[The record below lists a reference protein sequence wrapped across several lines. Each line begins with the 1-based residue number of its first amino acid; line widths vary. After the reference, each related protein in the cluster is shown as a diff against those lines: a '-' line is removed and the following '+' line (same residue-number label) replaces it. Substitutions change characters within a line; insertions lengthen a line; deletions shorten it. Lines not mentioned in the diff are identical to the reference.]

1 MQNRILIVDPV
12 HEVLM
17 ETLSARG
24 CSCDYQPDIQ
34 RQEIIS
40 KIADY
45 EGLVIRTKT
54 IVDREVIDAAKNLK
68 FIGRVGAGMDNVD
81 EPYALTKQITCLNAP
96 EGNRDAVA
104 EHAIGLLLTLLN
116 KIPKGHTEISKG
128 IWDREGN
135 RGVEL
140 GGKTIGLIG
149 YGNAGQALAKKLS
162 GFDVKVLAYDKY
174 LKNFENKFANESFLQ
189 QICDMAA
196 VVSLHVPLTM
206 ETKGFYNKAFF
217 AAFKHPV
224 YLVNTSRGEVLPL
237 ADVIDLL
244 DSGKLL
250 GVALD
255 VLANEKFSTY
265 SPIEQEQLQN
275 LVSRTN
281 VVLSPHVA
289 GWTVES
295 YRKLSTVLSEKIIK
309 LLDKHK

>member
-12 HEVLM
+12 HEVLLD
-17 ETLSARG
+17 TLTAKG
-24 CSCDYQPDIQ
+24 CICDYQPNMKRKELIDT
-34 RQEIIS
+34 
-40 KIADY
+40 IAAY

-54 IVDREVIDAAKNLK
+54 SVDREVINAAPNLK

-81 EPYALTKQITCLNAP
+81 EVYATTKQIACFNAP

-104 EHAIGLLLTLLN
+104 EHAIGLILALLN
-116 KIPKGHTEISKG
+116 NIPKGHAEITKG

-140 GGKTIGLIG
+140 GGKTIGIIG

-162 GFDVKVLAYDKY
+162 AFDVKVLAYDKY

-189 QICDMAA
+189 QICDEASIL
-196 VVSLHVPLTM
+196 SLHVPLTM
-206 ETKGFYNKAFF
+206 ETKGYYNKAFF
-217 AAFKHPV
+217 ESFAKPI

-237 ADVIDLL
+237 TDVIELL
-244 DSGKLL
+244 DKGKLL

-255 VLANEKFSTY
+255 VLENEKLASY
-265 SPIEQEQLQN
+265 NPIEQEQLRN
-275 LVSRTN
+275 LLSRAN
-281 VVLSPHVA
+281 VILSPHVA

-295 YRKLSTVLSEKIIK
+295 YRKLSGVLAEKIINFITTT
-309 LLDKHK
+309 